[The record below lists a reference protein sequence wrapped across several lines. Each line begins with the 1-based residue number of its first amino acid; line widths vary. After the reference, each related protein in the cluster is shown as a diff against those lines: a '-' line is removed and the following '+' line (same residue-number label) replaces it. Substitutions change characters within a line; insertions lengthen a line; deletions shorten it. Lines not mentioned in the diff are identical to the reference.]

1 MICIDDVL
9 RWNTQNGL
17 KCNPTKTEVIY
28 FYSRYM
34 PSDSISHLRVGTA
47 IIEPVNEVRDLGI
60 TLDSTLTLRTHIN
73 NICRSGSLSLHE
85 LSKIRKFLSQK
96 DTERVV
102 HAFISSKLDYCNGL
116 FYGLPSSEIQKLQ
129 RLQNAAARLI
139 TRTKKFDHI
148 TPVLI
153 NLHWLPIEH
162 RVIFKLLLFTY
173 KALHGLAPDYL
184 ANLLTFYKPVRTL
197 RSSRSIN
204 LFVPRSRTSTYGDRS
219 FACVSPRLWNKLPD
233 FIRHSETLDSF
244 KTRLKTHLFKIAF
257 NL

>member
-1 MICIDDVL
+1 M
-9 RWNTQNGL
+9 QPNGL
-17 KCNPTKTEVIY
+17 KCNPTKTDVIY

-116 FYGLPSSEIQKLQ
+116 FTACPLLKYRNFKDYKTRPPDLLREQKNLIISLQ
-129 RLQNAAARLI
+129 FLSICTGSLQNIVLSSSFFSLPIKHFMVWPLI
-139 TRTKKFDHI
+139 TWQI
-148 TPVLI
+148 
-153 NLHWLPIEH
+153 
-162 RVIFKLLLFTY
+162 
-173 KALHGLAPDYL
+173 
-184 ANLLTFYKPVRTL
+184 
-197 RSSRSIN
+197 
-204 LFVPRSRTSTYGDRS
+204 
-219 FACVSPRLWNKLPD
+219 C
-233 FIRHSETLDSF
+233 
-244 KTRLKTHLFKIAF
+244 
-257 NL
+257 